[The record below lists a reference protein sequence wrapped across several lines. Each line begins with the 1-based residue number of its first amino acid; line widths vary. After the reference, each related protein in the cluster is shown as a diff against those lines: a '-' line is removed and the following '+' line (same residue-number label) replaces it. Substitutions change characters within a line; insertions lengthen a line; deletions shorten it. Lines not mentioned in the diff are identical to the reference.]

1 MKVSTVISL
10 IYAHATKD
18 EDMWSRTIDRLAND
32 ELLKGN
38 DILAH
43 DIRDADK
50 GILHTGPEE
59 KPSAKAVLSD
69 C

>member
-1 MKVSTVISL
+1 MKVSMVISL

-18 EDMWSRTIDRLAND
+18 EDMWYRTINRLAGD

-38 DILAH
+38 DVLAR
-43 DIRDADK
+43 DIRDANN
-50 GILHTGPEE
+50 GILHTGAGE
-59 KPSAKAVLSD
+59 KPSEPAVLSD